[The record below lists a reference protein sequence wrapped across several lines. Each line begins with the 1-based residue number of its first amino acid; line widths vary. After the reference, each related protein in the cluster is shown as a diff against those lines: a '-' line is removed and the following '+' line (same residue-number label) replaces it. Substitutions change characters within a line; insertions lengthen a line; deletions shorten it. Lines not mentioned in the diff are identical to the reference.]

1 MLPSLAF
8 EVDLLAIIE
17 ELQAVVEQ
25 LVIKVDGINSP
36 GA

>member
-8 EVDLLAIIE
+8 EVDLLAVIE
-17 ELQAVVEQ
+17 ELQAAVEQ

>member
-1 MLPSLAF
+1 MPPSLTF
-8 EVDLLAIIE
+8 EVGSLAIIE